1 MLDLL
6 QGLKKGVVMYS
17 IITIIMGIIL
27 ILFPDTTSLIVCYGI
42 AGVILICGIMD
53 MIRYFSNDFSYR
65 FGYDLLTGFLLCAVG
80 IIIITISLLKI
91 IKIPFVIGMF
101 IVVEGILNIVRSFQL
116 RQWGFERW
124 LYDFV
129 LSVLLLILG
138 MIIVVNPFDAALV
151 SVMMIGICLVYDG
164 LLNLLILHRSS
175 QFVKQIR
182 D

>member
-1 MLDLL
+1 M
-6 QGLKKGVVMYS
+6 M
-17 IITIIMGIIL
+17 
-27 ILFPDTTSLIVCYGI
+27 
-42 AGVILICGIMD
+42 
-53 MIRYFSNDFSYR
+53 
-65 FGYDLLTGFLLCAVG
+65 
-80 IIIITISLLKI
+80 
-91 IKIPFVIGMF
+91 IPFVIGMF

-124 LYDFV
+124 LYDLV

-175 QFVKQIR
+175 QFVKQ
-182 D
+182 

>member
-42 AGVILICGIMD
+42 AGVILI
-53 MIRYFSNDFSYR
+53 
-65 FGYDLLTGFLLCAVG
+65 
-80 IIIITISLLKI
+80 
-91 IKIPFVIGMF
+91 IPFVIGMF

-124 LYDFV
+124 LYDLV

>member
-27 ILFPDTTSLIVCYGI
+27 ILFPDTTSLSVCYGI

-80 IIIITISLLKI
+80 IFMILRSDIVIMM
-91 IKIPFVIGMF
+91 IPFVIGMF